1 MKNRLELFIAALTDE
16 QLHLIERALLE
27 IANHGETNITF
38 PKEVNDIADDILNY

>member
-1 MKNRLELFIAALTDE
+1 MKNRLELFIAVLTDE
-16 QLHLIERALLE
+16 QLHLVERALLE